1 MDSNTLGEWSDGE
14 DGWIFEIDEGAIL
27 QGVNKGEWSS
37 SEDDELIRNIDEEE
51 ILRGL
56 FGNDYIPRDSD
67 EWSNSEDDELIR
79 NINEHNSEDEPTPSK
94 KRENRNVNLSDSE
107 DEPIRKRRN
116 QNVVSSDSEDNDPT
130 PSDEFIPGTTEED
143 EQTGQGKKRKAEN
156 QDVEQEQEYYRIKPV
171 KDHHSK
177 KFNMTAK
184 NYRVQFNNALDN
196 VDLLKSQNRTYDI
209 FDHLIKDVTQ
219 GMNSTDQVRFVL
231 SSNQLQSPIS
241 LPFCSLEELTTEKV
255 LSQVE
260 KVVQSNEEFRLN
272 DTVNIDLIRVQ
283 MPQGSGKSNVR
294 RQTWNIREYL
304 KGKKSIIS
312 INNKGDTCLARALVV
327 SIARIEKDPRYKH
340 ITNSSRPLQRERAFD
355 LHEAANV
362 PLGPCG
368 LKEVDLFQQ
377 HLANYQIIVV
387 SGDQNNTI
395 IYPPHPPA
403 NPNPEKSIYL
413 YYQANHFDA
422 ITSLPGFLNTN
433 YFCHQCHK
441 GYDHTT
447 DHLCDGMCKSCR
459 GVGCTVENNG
469 MTCQECDRFF
479 KSQTCYDRHKQEP
492 IDGGGRTV
500 CQAVRKCPKCH
511 KSMDVRRLN
520 KHPCVD
526 NKECPTCKA
535 VLNPDDPNHQ
545 CYMQQEQVKEEPSYA
560 QLLFFD
566 FECNQER
573 GIHEVNLCV
582 VYDEEGEVK
591 VFRGKNTV
599 KDFCRWLFTPEHDK
613 CIVIAHNFQG
623 YDSYPILNQLN
634 QEAIPYDVIYNGAK
648 CMTLTTKT
656 KQKRTLFQIE
666 IKFIDSLNFIP
677 MALARFPKTFG
688 QDELCKGYFPHY
700 FNKDENQEYVGPIPC
715 QEDYGANYM
724 KPEAREKFMTWHQ
737 EQVENNYVFDFQEEI
752 LKYCRSDVDILAECC
767 KLYREMFKLATDTTN
782 DETGLDPFDSATT
795 IAAYCMQVYRTKFLQ
810 KDTIAL
816 LPQHQELKR
825 KQSHEALQWLS
836 YTAEKEGIRMQHHRN
851 GGEKRVGP
859 YSLDG
864 YCEETHTAYEYQ
876 GCYWHGKDSHV
887 YYSIHGN
894 VLNVSFFSRVSRML
908 PKERYP
914 ESRC

>member
-1 MDSNTLGEWSDGE
+1 MSNYNTLGEWSDGE
-14 DGWIFEIDEGAIL
+14 DEWIFEINEHEVL
-27 QGVNKGEWSS
+27 QEFNKSNT
-37 SEDDELIRNIDEEE
+37 ED
-51 ILRGL
+51 G
-56 FGNDYIPRDSD
+56 SD

-79 NINEHNSEDEPTPSK
+79 NINEDEILRGVNDEHELETK
-94 KRENRNVNLSDSE
+94 HTGQGEKRQNVNLSDSE
-107 DEPIRKRRN
+107 DEPSKKRRN
-116 QNVVSSDSEDNDPT
+116 QNVVSSDTDPI
-130 PSDEFIPGTTEED
+130 PSDEFIPDTSEED
-143 EQTGQGKKRKAEN
+143 DVQAGQGKKRKAEN
-156 QDVEQEQEYYRIKPV
+156 QDVEQEEYYRIQPV
-171 KDHHSK
+171 KDYHSK
-177 KFNMTAK
+177 KFNMSAK
-184 NYRVQFNNALDN
+184 NYRVQFNNTLDN
-196 VDLLKSQNRTYDI
+196 VDLLQSQNRTYDI
-209 FDHLIKDVTQ
+209 FDRLLRDVTE
-219 GMNSTDQVRFVL
+219 GMHSTDQVRFVL
-231 SSNQLQSPIS
+231 QSNQLQFPIS

-255 LSQVE
+255 FSQVE

-272 DTVNIDLIRVQ
+272 DTVNIDILRVQ
-283 MPQGSGKSNVR
+283 MPQGSGKSKVR

-304 KGKKSIIS
+304 KKKKSVIC
-312 INNKGDTCLARALVV
+312 INNMDDLCLARALVV
-327 SIARIEKDPRYKH
+327 GIARIENDPRYKQ
-340 ITNSSRPLQRERAFD
+340 IRDSSRPLQRERAFD

-377 HLANYQIIVV
+377 HLTNYQIIVV
-387 SGDQNNTI
+387 SGDQNNAI
-395 IYPPHPPA
+395 IYPSRPPA

-413 YYQANHFDA
+413 YYQANHFDV
-422 ITSLPGFLNTN
+422 ITKLPGFLNTN
-433 YFCHQCHK
+433 YFCHVCHK

-459 GVGCTVENNG
+459 GFGCTIENNG
-469 MTCQECDRFF
+469 IMCKECDRLF
-479 KSQTCYDRHKQEP
+479 KNQTCYDRHKQEP

-500 CQAVRKCPKCH
+500 CEAVRKCPKCK

-520 KHPCVD
+520 NHPCVD
-526 NKECPTCKA
+526 NKKCPTCKA
-535 VLNPDDPNHQ
+535 VLNPNDPNHQ

-573 GIHEVNLCV
+573 GIHEANLCV

-599 KDFCRWLFTPEHDK
+599 RDFCRWLFTPEHHK

-623 YDSYPILNQLN
+623 YDSYPILNHLN

-656 KQKRTLFQIE
+656 RERRKLFANE
-666 IKFIDSLNFIP
+666 IKIIDSLNFIP

-715 QEDYGANYM
+715 QDDYGANYM
-724 KPEAREKFMTWHQ
+724 KPEAREKFLTWHQ
-737 EQVENNYVFDFQEEI
+737 EQVENNYVFDFQQEI
-752 LKYCRSDVDILAECC
+752 LKYCRSDVDILAQCC
-767 KLYREMFKLATDTTN
+767 KLYREMFMQVTDTTN
-782 DETGLDPFDSATT
+782 DDTGLDPFDSATT
-795 IAAYCMQVYRTKFLQ
+795 IAAYCMQVYRTKFLK

-825 KQSHEALQWLS
+825 KQSHEAIQWLS
-836 YTAEKEGIRMQHHRN
+836 YMAEKEGIRIQHVRN
-851 GGEKRVGP
+851 GGEKRIGR

-876 GCYWHGKDSHV
+876 GCYWHGKNPHV
-887 YYSIHGN
+887 YY
-894 VLNVSFFSRVSRML
+894 
-908 PKERYP
+908 KYT
-914 ESRC
+914 